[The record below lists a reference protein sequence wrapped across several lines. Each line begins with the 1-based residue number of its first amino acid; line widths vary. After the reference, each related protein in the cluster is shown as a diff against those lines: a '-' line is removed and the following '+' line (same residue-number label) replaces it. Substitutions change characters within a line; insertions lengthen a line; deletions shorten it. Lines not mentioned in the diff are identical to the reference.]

1 MEGNMKW
8 NPKEFLSKYRLQ
20 IGMGS
25 VCVVIVAA
33 FLLLFGQKDRMVSV
47 IEYEGIAEVLKHLQQ
62 EAVAVF
68 EGMRIEEGDRLTTG
82 EASSV
87 TMLVDEDKVVRLAE
101 NSQADFTAI
110 TKASGGEAT
119 SIHLENGTII
129 NDIKSKLDDN
139 ITYEITTPNATV
151 SVRGTYFVVYVGP
164 AEGYEGIVTRVNVYD
179 GVLAVE
185 GAGGEVTILYG
196 DKSHE
201 EWITLESG
209 LEVPSGNRAI
219 VGDKNIYTLSD
230 VDFEGLR
237 EKDLDRLAEIVKGG
251 TSAVTLEQIE
261 ERRAVLLEMSG
272 TAGEYGDGTGNT
284 EKQSGNGADSGGE
297 GNDDGGRPASEAAET
312 QSGGAKKS
320 EPAAGQESG
329 SPARQET
336 GAKESEKQADAKLPE
351 QQIAEETALPDADA
365 LIPGGGQQV
374 IQPDA
379 DTGNET
385 ASSGSGGGSGGGS
398 GSGGSGNEGAGGGSS
413 GDTGGSG
420 SGDTTPPAPDDNSA
434 QLAQEM
440 AAYAPARLSIDNR
453 TQLETMVADLK
464 GKSAK
469 LGSAIA
475 PTDTAKLAQLAAIN
489 QKLAEA
495 EASIAS
501 IDNIN
506 NVLDAINALPY
517 PCQIT
522 AADAAAVNNAAAL
535 YNLLP
540 QTEQAQVPARLQS
553 KLTACQGAL

>member
-1 MEGNMKW
+1 MEGNVKW
-8 NPKEFLSKYRLQ
+8 NPKELLSKYRRQ

-33 FLLLFGQKDRMVSV
+33 FLLLFGQKERMVSV

-219 VGDKNIYTLSD
+219 VGDKNIYTLSG

-261 ERRAVLLEMSG
+261 ERRAVLQAMSG
-272 TAGEYGDGTGNT
+272 DVGENGDGTGAPG
-284 EKQSGNGADSGGE
+284 KHSGEEAESGGE
-297 GNDDGGRPASEAAET
+297 GNDDGERPASEAAET
-312 QSGGAKKS
+312 QGGGTKKS
-320 EPAAGQESG
+320 ETAAGQESG

-336 GAKESEKQADAKLPE
+336 GAKEPEKQADGKLPE
-351 QQIAEETALPDADA
+351 QQIAEETVLPDAGV

-374 IQPDA
+374 IQPEA
-379 DTGNET
+379 GTGNET
-385 ASSGSGGGSGGGS
+385 TSGGGSGGGS

-420 SGDTTPPAPDDNSA
+420 SSDTTPPAPDDNSA

-489 QKLAEA
+489 QKLVEA

-506 NVLDAINALPY
+506 NVLDALNALPY

-535 YNLLP
+535 YSLLP
-540 QTEQAQVPARLQS
+540 PTEQAQVPARLQN
-553 KLTACQGAL
+553 KLAACQGAL

>member
-8 NPKEFLSKYRLQ
+8 NPKELLSKYRLQ
-20 IGMGS
+20 IGMGT
-25 VCVVIVAA
+25 VCVVIVVA

-219 VGDKNIYTLSD
+219 VGDKNIYTLSG

-251 TSAVTLEQIE
+251 TSTVTLEQIE
-261 ERRAVLLEMSG
+261 ERRAVLQAVSG
-272 TAGEYGDGTGNT
+272 DAGENGDGTGAPG
-284 EKQSGNGADSGGE
+284 KQSGEEAGSGGE
-297 GNDDGGRPASEAAET
+297 GNDDGEQPIIEEAET
-312 QSGGAKKS
+312 QSGGTKKS
-320 EPAAGQESG
+320 EPAAGQEG
-329 SPARQET
+329 DRPARQET
-336 GAKESEKQADAKLPE
+336 GAKEPEKQVEEEQKE
-351 QQIAEETALPDADA
+351 QQIADGNVLPDAGA
-365 LIPGGGQQV
+365 LIPGGGQQI

-379 DTGNET
+379 GTGNET
-385 ASSGSGGGSGGGS
+385 ASGGSGGSGGGS
-398 GSGGSGNEGAGGGSS
+398 DGGSS

-420 SGDTTPPAPDDNSA
+420 SGDATPPAPDDNSA

-506 NVLDAINALPY
+506 NVLDALNALPY

-540 QTEQAQVPARLQS
+540 PAEQVQVPARLQN
-553 KLTACQGAL
+553 KLAACQGAL

>member
-8 NPKEFLSKYRLQ
+8 NPKELLSKYRLQ
-20 IGMGS
+20 IGMGT
-25 VCVVIVAA
+25 VCVVIVVA

-164 AEGYEGIVTRVNVYD
+164 AEGYEGIVTKVNVYD

-219 VGDKNIYTLSD
+219 VGDKNIYTLSG

-261 ERRAVLLEMSG
+261 ERRAVLQAVSG
-272 TAGEYGDGTGNT
+272 DVRENGDGTGAPG
-284 EKQSGNGADSGGE
+284 KQSGEEAGSGGE
-297 GNDDGGRPASEAAET
+297 GNDDGEQPIIEEAET
-312 QSGGAKKS
+312 QSGGTKKS
-320 EPAAGQESG
+320 EPAAGQG
-329 SPARQET
+329 GDRPARQET
-336 GAKESEKQADAKLPE
+336 GVKEPEKQVEEKQKE
-351 QQIAEETALPDADA
+351 QQIADGSVLPDAGA
-365 LIPGGGQQV
+365 LIPGGGQQI

-379 DTGNET
+379 GAGNET
-385 ASSGSGGGSGGGS
+385 ASGGSGGSGGGS
-398 GSGGSGNEGAGGGSS
+398 DGGSSGSGGSGGSS

-420 SGDTTPPAPDDNSA
+420 SGDATPPAPDDNSA

-506 NVLDAINALPY
+506 NVLDALNALPY

-540 QTEQAQVPARLQS
+540 PAEQAQVPARLQN
-553 KLTACQGAL
+553 KLAACQGAL

>member
-8 NPKEFLSKYRLQ
+8 NPKELLSKYRLQ
-20 IGMGS
+20 IGMGT
-25 VCVVIVAA
+25 VCVVIVVA
-33 FLLLFGQKDRMVSV
+33 FLLLFGQKERMVSV

-87 TMLVDEDKVVRLAE
+87 TMLIDEDKVVRLAE

-219 VGDKNIYTLSD
+219 VGDKNIYTLSG

-261 ERRAVLLEMSG
+261 ERRAVLQAVPGDVGENGDSTG
-272 TAGEYGDGTGNT
+272 APGKQFGKEAG
-284 EKQSGNGADSGGE
+284 SGGE
-297 GNDDGGRPASEAAET
+297 GNDDGEQSTPGAAET

-320 EPAAGQESG
+320 EPTAGQEG
-329 SPARQET
+329 DRPARQET
-336 GAKESEKQADAKLPE
+336 GAKEPEKQAGEKQKE
-351 QQIAEETALPDADA
+351 QQIADESVLPDAGA
-365 LIPGGGQQV
+365 LIPGGGQQI

-379 DTGNET
+379 GTGNET
-385 ASSGSGGGSGGGS
+385 ASGGSGGSGGGS
-398 GSGGSGNEGAGGGSS
+398 GSGNSGNEGAGG
-413 GDTGGSG
+413 
-420 SGDTTPPAPDDNSA
+420 A
-434 QLAQEM
+434 
-440 AAYAPARLSIDNR
+440 
-453 TQLETMVADLK
+453 
-464 GKSAK
+464 
-469 LGSAIA
+469 
-475 PTDTAKLAQLAAIN
+475 
-489 QKLAEA
+489 
-495 EASIAS
+495 
-501 IDNIN
+501 
-506 NVLDAINALPY
+506 
-517 PCQIT
+517 
-522 AADAAAVNNAAAL
+522 
-535 YNLLP
+535 
-540 QTEQAQVPARLQS
+540 VPAIQEAAEVVTLRRRP
-553 KLTACQGAL
+553 LTTTARS

>member
-1 MEGNMKW
+1 MEGNVKW
-8 NPKEFLSKYRLQ
+8 NPKELLSKYRRQ

-33 FLLLFGQKDRMVSV
+33 FLLLFGQKERMVSV

-219 VGDKNIYTLSD
+219 VGDKNIYTLSG

-261 ERRAVLLEMSG
+261 ERRAVLQEMSG
-272 TAGEYGDGTGNT
+272 AAGKNGDGAEEPG
-284 EKQSGNGADSGGE
+284 KQSGEEAGSGGE
-297 GNDDGGRPASEAAET
+297 RNDDGEQPTPEAAET
-312 QSGGAKKS
+312 QGGGTKKS
-320 EPAAGQESG
+320 ETAAGQESG

-336 GAKESEKQADAKLPE
+336 GAKEPEKQADGKLPE
-351 QQIAEETALPDADA
+351 QQITEETALPDAGV

-374 IQPDA
+374 IPPETG
-379 DTGNET
+379 TGNET
-385 ASSGSGGGSGGGS
+385 TSGGGSGGGS
-398 GSGGSGNEGAGGGSS
+398 GSGGSGNESAGGGSS

-506 NVLDAINALPY
+506 NVLDALNALPY

-535 YNLLP
+535 YSLLP
-540 QTEQAQVPARLQS
+540 PTEQAQVPARLQN
-553 KLTACQGAL
+553 KLAACQGAL

>member
-8 NPKEFLSKYRLQ
+8 NPKEFLLKYRLQ

-25 VCVVIVAA
+25 VCVVIVVA

-129 NDIKSKLDDN
+129 NDIKNKLDDN

-219 VGDKNIYTLSD
+219 VGDKNIYTLSG

-261 ERRAVLLEMSG
+261 ERRAVLLQMSG

-297 GNDDGGRPASEAAET
+297 GNDDGERPASEAVES
-312 QSGGAKKS
+312 QSGGTKKS
-320 EPAAGQESG
+320 ETAAGQESG

-336 GAKESEKQADAKLPE
+336 GAKEPEKQADGKLPE
-351 QQIAEETALPDADA
+351 QQIAEETALPDAGV

-374 IQPDA
+374 IPPEA
-379 DTGNET
+379 GTGNET
-385 ASSGSGGGSGGGS
+385 ASGGSG
-398 GSGGSGNEGAGGGSS
+398 GGSGNEGAGGGSS

-420 SGDTTPPAPDDNSA
+420 SSDTTPPAPDDNSV

-440 AAYAPARLSIDNR
+440 VAYAPARLSIDNR

-475 PTDTAKLAQLAAIN
+475 PTDTAKLTQLAAIN

-506 NVLDAINALPY
+506 NVLDALNALPY

-535 YNLLP
+535 YSLLP
-540 QTEQAQVPARLQS
+540 PTEQAQVPARLQN
-553 KLTACQGAL
+553 KLAACQGAL